1 MTSAPHDSA
10 PTHPSSDIAEAYIRL
25 AHSIDAHLE
34 GFVDGYGGPPQW
46 ADRTVRQPA
55 DLRAEAEALL
65 DAVNRVEDTARRNFL
80 TVQAR
85 AMHTLTGMLTGQQL
99 PYAEEVRGLFD
110 IDPVRSEF
118 GVLDEALAA
127 LDAALPGSGSLL
139 EREEAL
145 RARVAL
151 PKSEIL
157 RVAAPILDILR
168 ERTRQRFGLPDGE
181 NFSIELVSDKPW
193 GGYNWPLGNLQ
204 SRIDINTDLPVL
216 LPTLPDLLAHEGYP
230 GHHTEHATKEA
241 KLVRGRGWQEHSI
254 QLLNAP
260 ECVVSEG
267 IAVNARAALMSREE
281 QDEWLTGDLA
291 VVAGLDPDDIRAF
304 QHASLARE
312 QLKGVSGTAALMLH
326 ADRLPEAEVLDFLM
340 QYSVAPI
347 ERARQS
353 LRFISQPT
361 FRAYI
366 FTYSV
371 GGELVEGWMRRQGSA
386 GFARLLN
393 EPLTPGQLRTEVV

>member
-1 MTSAPHDSA
+1 MTSTPDV
-10 PTHPSSDIAEAYIRL
+10 AEAYIRL
-25 AHSIDAHLE
+25 AHSLDAHLE
-34 GFVDGYGGPPQW
+34 GFVDGYGGPPEW
-46 ADRTVRQPA
+46 ADRTVRAPTE
-55 DLRAEAEALL
+55 LHAEAGALL
-65 DAVNRVEDTARRNFL
+65 DAVNAVEDADRRAFL
-80 TVQAR
+80 TVQVR
-85 AMHTLTGMLTGQQL
+85 AMHTLTRMLMGQKL

-110 IDPVRSEF
+110 IDPVRADSR
-118 GVLDEALAA
+118 VLDGALAA

-157 RVAAPILDILR
+157 RVAAPILAALR

-241 KLVRGRGWQEHSI
+241 KLVRGRGWLEHSI

-267 IAVNARAALMSREE
+267 IAVNARAALMSGEE
-281 QDEWLTGDLA
+281 LDAWLTGELA
-291 VVAGLDPDDIRAF
+291 AVARLDPDDIRAF
-304 QHASLARE
+304 QQAGLARKE
-312 QLKGVSGTAALMLH
+312 LKGVSGTAALMLH
-326 ADRLPEAEVLDFLM
+326 ADALPESEVLDFLM
-340 QYSVAPI
+340 QYSVAST

-361 FRAYI
+361 LRAYI
-366 FTYSV
+366 FTYSA
-371 GGELVEGWMRRQGSA
+371 GGELVEGWMERQGNA
-386 GFARLLN
+386 GFTRLLS
-393 EPLTPGQLRTEVV
+393 EPLTPGQLRAGLA

>member
-1 MTSAPHDSA
+1 MTSTPDV
-10 PTHPSSDIAEAYIRL
+10 AETYIRL
-25 AHSIDAHLE
+25 AHSLDAHLP
-34 GFVDGYGGPPQW
+34 GFVDGYGGPPEW
-46 ADRTVRQPA
+46 ADRTVRAPTE
-55 DLRAEAEALL
+55 LHAEAEALL
-65 DAVNRVEDTARRNFL
+65 EAIGAVEDADRRAFL

-85 AMHTLTGMLTGQQL
+85 AMHTLTRMLMGQQL
-99 PYAEEVRGLFD
+99 SYAEEVRGLFD
-110 IDPVRSEF
+110 IDPVRADSS
-118 GVLDEALAA
+118 VLDGALAA

-157 RVAAPILDILR
+157 RVAAPILAALR

-241 KLVRGRGWQEHSI
+241 KLVRGRGWLEHGI

-267 IAVNARAALMSREE
+267 IAVNARAALMSTEE
-281 QDEWLTGDLA
+281 LDAWLTGELA
-291 VVAGLDPDDIRAF
+291 PAARLDPDDIRAF
-304 QHASLARE
+304 QQAGLARKE
-312 QLKGVSGTAALMLH
+312 LKGVSGTAALMLH
-326 ADRLPEAEVLDFLM
+326 ADALPETEVLDFLM
-340 QYSVAPI
+340 HYSVAST

-366 FTYSV
+366 FTYSA
-371 GGELVEGWMRRQGSA
+371 GGELVEGWMERQGSA
-386 GFARLLN
+386 GFARLLS
-393 EPLTPGQLRTEVV
+393 EPLTPGQLRAGLA

>member
-1 MTSAPHDSA
+1 MTSTPDV
-10 PTHPSSDIAEAYIRL
+10 AEAYIRL
-25 AHSIDAHLE
+25 AHSLDAHLE
-34 GFVDGYGGPPQW
+34 GFVDGYGGPPEW
-46 ADRTVRQPA
+46 ADRTVRAPTE
-55 DLRAEAEALL
+55 LHAEAGALL
-65 DAVNRVEDTARRNFL
+65 EAVNAVEDADRRAFL

-85 AMHTLTGMLTGQQL
+85 AMHTLTRMLMGQKL

-110 IDPVRSEF
+110 IDPMRADSR
-118 GVLDEALAA
+118 VLDGALAA

-157 RVAAPILDILR
+157 RVAAPILAALR

-241 KLVRGRGWQEHSI
+241 KLVRGRGWLEHSI

-267 IAVNARAALMSREE
+267 IAVNARAALMSGEE
-281 QDEWLTGDLA
+281 LDAWLTGELA
-291 VVAGLDPDDIRAF
+291 AVARLDPDDIRAF
-304 QHASLARE
+304 QQAGLARKE
-312 QLKGVSGTAALMLH
+312 LKGVSGTAALMLH
-326 ADRLPEAEVLDFLM
+326 ADALPEAEVLDFLM
-340 QYSVAPI
+340 QYSVAST

-361 FRAYI
+361 LRAYI
-366 FTYSV
+366 FTYSA
-371 GGELVEGWMRRQGSA
+371 GGELVEGWMERQGSA
-386 GFARLLN
+386 GFTRLLS
-393 EPLTPGQLRTEVV
+393 EPLTPGQLRAGLA

>member
-1 MTSAPHDSA
+1 MPDV
-10 PTHPSSDIAEAYIRL
+10 AEAYIRL
-25 AHSIDAHLE
+25 AHSLDAHLE
-34 GFVDGYGGPPQW
+34 GFVDGYGGPPEW
-46 ADRTVRQPA
+46 ADRTVRAPTE
-55 DLRAEAEALL
+55 LHAEAGALL
-65 DAVNRVEDTARRNFL
+65 DAVNAVEDADRRAFL
-80 TVQAR
+80 TVQVR
-85 AMHTLTGMLTGQQL
+85 AMHTLTRMLMGQKL

-110 IDPVRSEF
+110 IDPVRADSR
-118 GVLDEALAA
+118 VLDGALAA

-157 RVAAPILDILR
+157 RVAAPILAALR

-241 KLVRGRGWQEHSI
+241 KLVRGRGWLEHSI

-267 IAVNARAALMSREE
+267 IAVNARAALMSGEE
-281 QDEWLTGDLA
+281 LDAWLTGELA
-291 VVAGLDPDDIRAF
+291 AVARLDPDDIRAF
-304 QHASLARE
+304 QQAGLARKE
-312 QLKGVSGTAALMLH
+312 LKGVSGTAALMLH
-326 ADRLPEAEVLDFLM
+326 ADALPESEVLDFLM
-340 QYSVAPI
+340 QYSVAST

-361 FRAYI
+361 LRAYI

-371 GGELVEGWMRRQGSA
+371 GGELVEGWMERQGNA
-386 GFARLLN
+386 GFTRLLS
-393 EPLTPGQLRTEVV
+393 EPLTPGQLRAGLA

>member
-1 MTSAPHDSA
+1 MTTAPNGH
-10 PTHPSSDIAEAYIRL
+10 SSPDIAEPYIRL
-25 AHSIDAHLE
+25 AHGIDAHLE
-34 GFVDGYGGPPQW
+34 GFVDGYGGPPEW
-46 ADRTVRQPA
+46 ADRTWREPA
-55 DLRAEAEALL
+55 TLHAQAEALL
-65 DAVNRVEDTARRNFL
+65 DAVNGVEDTARRTFL

-118 GVLDEALAA
+118 SVLDEALAA
-127 LDAALPGSGSLL
+127 LSAALPGSGSLL
-139 EREEAL
+139 QREEAL

-151 PKSEIL
+151 PKSEIV
-157 RVAAPILDILR
+157 RVAAPILETLR
-168 ERTRQRFGLPDGE
+168 ERTWQRFGLPDGE
-181 NFSIELVSDKPW
+181 NFSVELVSDKPW

-241 KLVRGRGWQEHSI
+241 KLVRGRGWQEHGI
-254 QLLNAP
+254 QLINAP

-281 QDEWLTGDLA
+281 QDVWLAGELA
-291 VVAGLDPDDIRAF
+291 ALAGLDPDDVRAF
-304 QHASLARE
+304 QHAELARE
-312 QLKGVSGTAALMLH
+312 HLKGVPGTAALMLH
-326 ADRLPEAEVLDFLM
+326 ADGVPEAEVLDFLM

-353 LRFISQPT
+353 LRFISQPS

-371 GGELVEGWMRRQGSA
+371 GGALVEGWMERHGAA
-386 GFARLLN
+386 GFARLLS
-393 EPLTPGQLRTEVV
+393 EPLTPGQLRAETA

>member
-1 MTSAPHDSA
+1 MTSTPDV
-10 PTHPSSDIAEAYIRL
+10 AEAYIRL
-25 AHSIDAHLE
+25 AHSLDAHLE
-34 GFVDGYGGPPQW
+34 GFVDGYGGPPEW
-46 ADRTVRQPA
+46 ADRTVRAPTE
-55 DLRAEAEALL
+55 LHAEAGALL
-65 DAVNRVEDTARRNFL
+65 DAVNAVEDADRRAFL
-80 TVQAR
+80 TVQVR
-85 AMHTLTGMLTGQQL
+85 AMHTLTRMLMGQKL

-110 IDPVRSEF
+110 IDPVRADSR
-118 GVLDEALAA
+118 VLDGALAA

-157 RVAAPILDILR
+157 RVAAPILAALR

-241 KLVRGRGWQEHSI
+241 KLVRGRGWLEHSI

-267 IAVNARAALMSREE
+267 IAVNARAALMSGEE
-281 QDEWLTGDLA
+281 LDAWLTGELA
-291 VVAGLDPDDIRAF
+291 AVARLDPDDIRAF
-304 QHASLARE
+304 QQAGLARKE
-312 QLKGVSGTAALMLH
+312 LKGVSGTAALMLH
-326 ADRLPEAEVLDFLM
+326 ADALPEAEVLDFLM
-340 QYSVAPI
+340 QYSVAST

-361 FRAYI
+361 LRAYI
-366 FTYSV
+366 FTYSA
-371 GGELVEGWMRRQGSA
+371 GGELVEGWMERQGSA
-386 GFARLLN
+386 GFARLLS
-393 EPLTPGQLRTEVV
+393 EPLTPGQLRAGLA